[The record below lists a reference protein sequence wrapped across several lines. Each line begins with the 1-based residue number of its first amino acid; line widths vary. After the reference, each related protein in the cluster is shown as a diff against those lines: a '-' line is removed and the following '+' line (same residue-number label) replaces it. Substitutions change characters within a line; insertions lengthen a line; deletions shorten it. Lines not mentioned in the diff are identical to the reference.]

1 MKTSKKVLSTFLAL
15 FMVVTMFSG
24 SAFAADSANQLT
36 GFGSDIASIGIT
48 GADVSSATL
57 TTSASNNGNDNN
69 MTYTYNVVLSA
80 TTSAEAAV
88 TATFAKAA
96 GSGCTISKVPRIS
109 NQPVPTI
116 PVVRNNQSLTF
127 SSTLSSGVGTA
138 TAYVFPALTTDFTRF
153 DTYVFNFTTGA
164 VKNPVTSNGVTL
176 RFGDPAYANTAPEC
190 YMSLEADGAAFNAQY
205 EGPLAGYYPDMLAL
219 YMTYD
224 GAINATASDTDK
236 VCFVTYD
243 ANGEATEVGSITG
256 TGSTFATV
264 KIKAA
269 GSISVNGITVN
280 FSAPASPT
288 TPAGSAPSSVV
299 SYLPIGQYASG
310 QGWGSAAGKFAG
322 KTSLESTGVSLGAL
336 GGYIEFKF
344 DDGITDD
351 PTNPYGVDFVVYGNA
366 FNGNPEAGAVQ
377 VSENGTTWYE
387 LAGSKYY
394 DDNLTA
400 TGAAQSNGKFAAAYT
415 GTSRNADITY
425 TLNSANITAAL
436 TGEHGSI
443 TANPFTNAIAWWP
456 TVGEYADSVIAAA
469 HQDSNVTVSRTANQ
483 LTFGGVTAVQDS
495 NTTAEYA
502 FGYADVTPNGSP
514 ATYGDAVNPYTPYTS
529 GKTGGDGFDLAWAVD
544 ISTGLPVNV
553 TGKVFKYVR
562 VYSAVLD
569 NATFG
574 ETSTEVCG
582 IFTTA
587 NGQKNADGSE
597 VPVGRTDAPT
607 VNYGTSATAMNIPVS
622 TEDNSVADLQ
632 MTAGKYYI
640 NAAGTAENL
649 YVNGA
654 KVTSGEAYEFNVESR
669 KTTYLRIIAQNE
681 MKEPFIKVIAIRGR

>member
-164 VKNPVTSNGVTL
+164 VKNLVTSNGVTL

-190 YMSLEADGAAFNAQY
+190 YMSLEADGAAFNVQY

-243 ANGEATEVGSITG
+243 SNGEATEVGSITG

-269 GSISVNGITVN
+269 GSISVNGVTVN

-377 VSENGTTWYE
+377 VSEDGTTWYE

-394 DDNLTA
+394 DGGFSFDGNKA
-400 TGAAQSNGKFAAAYT
+400 TGGKYSNVYT
-415 GTSRNADITY
+415 GTLRDTTVNYTKGSDIQV
-425 TLNSANITAAL
+425 TLGGNGPKTFTTA
-436 TGEHGSI
+436 T
-443 TANPFTNAIAWWP
+443 AWWP
-456 TVGEYADSVIAAA
+456 TVDEYADSVIAAA
-469 HQDSNVTVSRTANQ
+469 HQDGNVTVSRTANQ

-544 ISTGLPVNV
+544 ISTGLPVSV
-553 TGKVFKYVR
+553 SDKTFHYVR

-587 NGQKNADGSE
+587 NKASAS
-597 VPVGRTDAPT
+597 VGTTAAPT
-607 VNYGTSATAMNIPVS
+607 ITGGTTGSTSAIISTADRGSQIITKGGS
-622 TEDNSVADLQ
+622 SYTL
-632 MTAGKYYI
+632 TATGNGNMFI
-640 NAAGTAENL
+640 NGQRISSGDSISITPSKSGTL
-649 YVNGA
+649 VQ
-654 KVTSGEAYEFNVESR
+654 
-669 KTTYLRIIAQNE
+669 IIAQDGNAA
-681 MKEPFIKVIAIRGR
+681 PYITWLSIKK

>member
-96 GSGCTISKVPRIS
+96 GSGCTISTVPRIS

-269 GSISVNGITVN
+269 GSISVNGVTVN

-377 VSENGTTWYE
+377 VSEDGTTWYE

-394 DDNLTA
+394 DGGFSFDGNKA
-400 TGAAQSNGKFAAAYT
+400 TGGKYSNVYT
-415 GTSRNADITY
+415 GTLRDTTVNYTKGSDIQV
-425 TLNSANITAAL
+425 TLGGNGPKTFTTA
-436 TGEHGSI
+436 T
-443 TANPFTNAIAWWP
+443 AWWP
-456 TVGEYADSVIAAA
+456 TVDEYADSVIAAA
-469 HQDSNVTVSRTANQ
+469 HQDSNVTISRTANQ

-587 NGQKNADGSE
+587 NKASAS
-597 VPVGRTDAPT
+597 VGTTAAPT
-607 VNYGTSATAMNIPVS
+607 ITINDGGDFVGNIAEIGSAEKYGNVDVYDLSEYGFTNLDVTAVLSGANVYVNSSATGNY
-622 TEDNSVADLQ
+622 
-632 MTAGKYYI
+632 TAGVNNNYI
-640 NAAGTAENL
+640 RVVAQSGTNAPYITL
-649 YVNGA
+649 I
-654 KVTSGEAYEFNVESR
+654 K
-669 KTTYLRIIAQNE
+669 LR
-681 MKEPFIKVIAIRGR
+681 

>member
-96 GSGCTISKVPRIS
+96 GSGCTISTVPRIS

-269 GSISVNGITVN
+269 GSISVNGVTVN

-394 DDNLTA
+394 DGGFSFDGNKA
-400 TGAAQSNGKFAAAYT
+400 TGGKYSNVYT
-415 GTSRNADITY
+415 GTLRDTTVNYTKGSDIQV
-425 TLNSANITAAL
+425 TLGGNGPKTFTTA
-436 TGEHGSI
+436 T
-443 TANPFTNAIAWWP
+443 AWWP
-456 TVGEYADSVIAAA
+456 TVDEYADSVIAAA
-469 HQDSNVTVSRTANQ
+469 HQDDNVTVSRTANQ

-587 NGQKNADGSE
+587 NGGTGSGAATSTVRLMNTNEEPVTLNQQAVTSVAAGQYFLNSSAEYTYINGVLSSDAATEYGAEISIAAGQKIQIITQNGSE
-597 VPVGRTDAPT
+597 
-607 VNYGTSATAMNIPVS
+607 S
-622 TEDNSVADLQ
+622 
-632 MTAGKYYI
+632 
-640 NAAGTAENL
+640 
-649 YVNGA
+649 
-654 KVTSGEAYEFNVESR
+654 
-669 KTTYLRIIAQNE
+669 
-681 MKEPFIKVIAIRGR
+681 PFITVLSAF

>member
-15 FMVVTMFSG
+15 FMVLTMFSG

-96 GSGCTISKVPRIS
+96 GSGCTISTVPRIS

-116 PVVRNNQSLTF
+116 PVVQNNQSLTF

-190 YMSLEADGAAFNAQY
+190 YMSLEADGATFNAQY

-219 YMTYD
+219 YMTYN
-224 GAINATASDTDK
+224 GAISATASDTDK

-243 ANGEATEVGSITG
+243 SNGEATEVGSITG

-264 KIKAA
+264 KIKTA

-394 DDNLTA
+394 DGGFSFDGNKA
-400 TGAAQSNGKFAAAYT
+400 TGGKYSNVYT
-415 GTSRNADITY
+415 GTLRDTTVNYTKGSDIQV
-425 TLNSANITAAL
+425 TLGGNGPKTFTTA
-436 TGEHGSI
+436 T
-443 TANPFTNAIAWWP
+443 AWWP
-456 TVGEYADSVIAAA
+456 TVDEYADSVIAAA

-544 ISTGLPVNV
+544 ISTGQPVNV

-587 NGQKNADGSE
+587 NKASAS
-597 VPVGRTDAPT
+597 VGTTAAPT
-607 VNYGTSATAMNIPVS
+607 SITVNNNSITPTSTVGNVVVYDVGGLTESDTISVTTAGTSNT
-622 TEDNSVADLQ
+622 
-632 MTAGKYYI
+632 YI
-640 NAAGTAENL
+640 NSANS
-649 YVNGA
+649 N
-654 KVTSGEAYEFNVESR
+654 SYEVSADDQMV
-669 KTTYLRIIAQNE
+669 RIIVQSGSS
-681 MKEPFIKVIAIRGR
+681 EPYIAIIK

>member
-96 GSGCTISKVPRIS
+96 GSGCTISTVPRIS

-269 GSISVNGITVN
+269 GSISVNGVTVN

-394 DDNLTA
+394 DSGFSFDGNKA
-400 TGAAQSNGKFAAAYT
+400 TGGKYSNVYT
-415 GTSRNADITY
+415 GTLRDTTVNYTKGSDIQV
-425 TLNSANITAAL
+425 TLGGNGPKTFTTA
-436 TGEHGSI
+436 T
-443 TANPFTNAIAWWP
+443 AWWP
-456 TVGEYADSVIAAA
+456 TVDEYADSVIAAA
-469 HQDSNVTVSRTANQ
+469 HQDNNVTVSRTANQ

-587 NGQKNADGSE
+587 NGGTGSGAATTDLVVKKGNKPVATSNMGYQE
-597 VPVGRTDAPT
+597 VDTG
-607 VNYGTSATAMNIPVS
+607 NYKVTSS
-622 TEDNSVADLQ
+622 E
-632 MTAGKYYI
+632 
-640 NAAGTAENL
+640 ENV
-649 YVNGA
+649 YVNGV
-654 KVTSGEAYEFNVESR
+654 KVTADSGYTFTISAGRMY
-669 KTTYLRIIAQNE
+669 RIITQNGTE
-681 MKEPFIKVIAIRGR
+681 SPYVTVLKGK

>member
-243 ANGEATEVGSITG
+243 SNGEATEEGSITG

-269 GSISVNGITVN
+269 GSISVNGVTVN

-322 KTSLESTGVSLGAL
+322 KTSLESTGVSLGVL

-394 DDNLTA
+394 DGGFSFDGNKA
-400 TGAAQSNGKFAAAYT
+400 TGGKYSNVYT
-415 GTSRNADITY
+415 GTLRDTTVNYTKGSDIQV
-425 TLNSANITAAL
+425 TLGGNGPKTFTTA
-436 TGEHGSI
+436 T
-443 TANPFTNAIAWWP
+443 AWWP
-456 TVGEYADSVIAAA
+456 TVDEYADSVIAAA
-469 HQDSNVTVSRTANQ
+469 HQDDNVTVSRTANQ

-587 NGQKNADGSE
+587 NGGTGSGAATSTVRLMNTNE
-597 VPVGRTDAPT
+597 EPVTLNQQAVT
-607 VNYGTSATAMNIPVS
+607 
-622 TEDNSVADLQ
+622 SVA
-632 MTAGKYYI
+632 AGQYFLNSSAEYTYI
-640 NAAGTAENL
+640 NGVLSSDAATEYGAEISIAAGQKIQIITQ
-649 YVNGA
+649 NG
-654 KVTSGEAYEFNVESR
+654 TES
-669 KTTYLRIIAQNE
+669 
-681 MKEPFIKVIAIRGR
+681 PFITVLSAF

>member
-1 MKTSKKVLSTFLAL
+1 
-15 FMVVTMFSG
+15 MFSG
-24 SAFAADSANQLT
+24 SAFAADSANQLA

-243 ANGEATEVGSITG
+243 SNGEATEEGSITG

-269 GSISVNGITVN
+269 GSISVNGVTVN

-394 DDNLTA
+394 DGGFSFDGNKA
-400 TGAAQSNGKFAAAYT
+400 TGGKYSNVYT
-415 GTSRNADITY
+415 GTLRDTTVNYTKGSDIQV
-425 TLNSANITAAL
+425 TLGGNGPKTFTTA
-436 TGEHGSI
+436 T
-443 TANPFTNAIAWWP
+443 AWWP
-456 TVGEYADSVIAAA
+456 TVDEYADSVIAAA
-469 HQDSNVTVSRTANQ
+469 HQDDNVTVSRTANQ

-587 NGQKNADGSE
+587 NGGTGSGAATSTVRLMNTNE
-597 VPVGRTDAPT
+597 EPVTLNQQAVT
-607 VNYGTSATAMNIPVS
+607 
-622 TEDNSVADLQ
+622 SVA
-632 MTAGKYYI
+632 AGQYFLNSSAEYTYI
-640 NAAGTAENL
+640 NGVLSSDAATEYGAEISIAAGQKIQIITQ
-649 YVNGA
+649 NG
-654 KVTSGEAYEFNVESR
+654 TES
-669 KTTYLRIIAQNE
+669 
-681 MKEPFIKVIAIRGR
+681 PFITVLSAF

>member
-1 MKTSKKVLSTFLAL
+1 MVL
-15 FMVVTMFSG
+15 TMFSG

-243 ANGEATEVGSITG
+243 SNGEATEEGSITG

-269 GSISVNGITVN
+269 GSISVNGVTVN

-394 DDNLTA
+394 DGGFSFDGNKA
-400 TGAAQSNGKFAAAYT
+400 TGGKYSNVYT
-415 GTSRNADITY
+415 GTLRDTTVNYTKGSDIQV
-425 TLNSANITAAL
+425 TLGGNGPKTFTTA
-436 TGEHGSI
+436 T
-443 TANPFTNAIAWWP
+443 AWWP
-456 TVGEYADSVIAAA
+456 TVDEYADSVIAAA
-469 HQDSNVTVSRTANQ
+469 HQDDNVTVSRTANQ

-587 NGQKNADGSE
+587 NGGTGSGAATTDLVVKKGNKPVATSNMGYRE
-597 VPVGRTDAPT
+597 VDAGSYK
-607 VNYGTSATAMNIPVS
+607 VTSS
-622 TEDNSVADLQ
+622 E
-632 MTAGKYYI
+632 
-640 NAAGTAENL
+640 ENV
-649 YVNGA
+649 YVNGV
-654 KVTSGEAYEFNVESR
+654 KVTADSGYTFTISAGGMY
-669 KTTYLRIIAQNE
+669 RIITQNGTE
-681 MKEPFIKVIAIRGR
+681 SPYVTVLKGE

>member
-243 ANGEATEVGSITG
+243 SNGEATEVGSITG

-351 PTNPYGVDFVVYGNA
+351 PTNPYGVDFVIYGNA

-394 DDNLTA
+394 DGGFSFDGNKA
-400 TGAAQSNGKFAAAYT
+400 TGGKYSNVYT
-415 GTSRNADITY
+415 GTLRDTTVNYTKGSDIQV
-425 TLNSANITAAL
+425 TLGGNGPKTFTTA
-436 TGEHGSI
+436 T
-443 TANPFTNAIAWWP
+443 AWWP
-456 TVGEYADSVIAAA
+456 TVDEYADSVIAAA

-587 NGQKNADGSE
+587 NKASAS
-597 VPVGRTDAPT
+597 VGTTAAPT
-607 VNYGTSATAMNIPVS
+607 ITVDGDTYILDSTRVQEIDVSEGTVAVTATASGNTLFV
-622 TEDNSVADLQ
+622 NS
-632 MTAGKYYI
+632 
-640 NAAGTAENL
+640 
-649 YVNGA
+649 
-654 KVTSGEAYEFNVESR
+654 TSGTNSSSVNFTMKEGDEQLV
-669 KTTYLRIIAQNE
+669 RIIAQDGTTSN
-681 MKEPFIKVIAIRGR
+681 PYIGVIKLVGVIAE

>member
-96 GSGCTISKVPRIS
+96 GSGCTISTVPRIS

-219 YMTYD
+219 YMTYG
-224 GAINATASDTDK
+224 GAISATASDTDK

-243 ANGEATEVGSITG
+243 SNGEATEVGSITG
-256 TGSTFATV
+256 TGNTFATV

-269 GSISVNGITVN
+269 GSISVNGVTVN

-394 DDNLTA
+394 DGGFSFDGNKA
-400 TGAAQSNGKFAAAYT
+400 TGGKYSNVYT
-415 GTSRNADITY
+415 GTLRDTTVNYTKGSDIQV
-425 TLNSANITAAL
+425 TLGGNGPKTFTTA
-436 TGEHGSI
+436 T
-443 TANPFTNAIAWWP
+443 AWWP

-544 ISTGLPVNV
+544 ISTGQPVNV

-587 NGQKNADGSE
+587 NGGTGSGAATTDLVVKKGNKPVATSNMGYQE
-597 VPVGRTDAPT
+597 VDTG
-607 VNYGTSATAMNIPVS
+607 NYKVTSS
-622 TEDNSVADLQ
+622 E
-632 MTAGKYYI
+632 
-640 NAAGTAENL
+640 ENV
-649 YVNGA
+649 YVNGV
-654 KVTSGEAYEFNVESR
+654 KVTADSGYTFTISAGRMY
-669 KTTYLRIIAQNE
+669 RIITQNGTE
-681 MKEPFIKVIAIRGR
+681 SPYVTVLKGR

>member
-1 MKTSKKVLSTFLAL
+1 
-15 FMVVTMFSG
+15 MVVTMFSG

-48 GADVSSATL
+48 GVDVSSATL

-243 ANGEATEVGSITG
+243 SNGEATEEGSITG

-269 GSISVNGITVN
+269 GSISVNGVTVN

-394 DDNLTA
+394 DGGFSFDGNKA
-400 TGAAQSNGKFAAAYT
+400 TGGKYSNVYT
-415 GTSRNADITY
+415 GTLRDTTVNYTKGSDIQV
-425 TLNSANITAAL
+425 TLGGNGPKTFTTA
-436 TGEHGSI
+436 T
-443 TANPFTNAIAWWP
+443 AWWP
-456 TVGEYADSVIAAA
+456 TVDEYADSVIAAA

-544 ISTGLPVNV
+544 ISTGQPVNV

-587 NGQKNADGSE
+587 NKASAS
-597 VPVGRTDAPT
+597 VGTTAAPT
-607 VNYGTSATAMNIPVS
+607 SITVNNNSITPTSTVGNVVVYDVGGLTESDAISVTTAGTSNT
-622 TEDNSVADLQ
+622 
-632 MTAGKYYI
+632 YI
-640 NAAGTAENL
+640 NSANS
-649 YVNGA
+649 N
-654 KVTSGEAYEFNVESR
+654 SYEVSADDQMV
-669 KTTYLRIIAQNE
+669 RIIVQSGSS
-681 MKEPFIKVIAIRGR
+681 EPYIAIIK

>member
-15 FMVVTMFSG
+15 FMVLTMFSG

-96 GSGCTISKVPRIS
+96 GSGCTISTVPRIS

-269 GSISVNGITVN
+269 GSISVNGVTVN

-377 VSENGTTWYE
+377 VSEDGTTWYE

-394 DDNLTA
+394 DGGFSFDGNKA
-400 TGAAQSNGKFAAAYT
+400 TGGKYSNVYT
-415 GTSRNADITY
+415 GTLRDTTVNYTKGSDIQV
-425 TLNSANITAAL
+425 TLGGNGPKTFTTA
-436 TGEHGSI
+436 T
-443 TANPFTNAIAWWP
+443 AWWP
-456 TVGEYADSVIAAA
+456 TVDEYADSVIAAA
-469 HQDSNVTVSRTANQ
+469 HQDSNVTISRTANQ

-587 NGQKNADGSE
+587 NKASAS
-597 VPVGRTDAPT
+597 VGTTAAPT
-607 VNYGTSATAMNIPVS
+607 ITINDGGDFVGNIAEIGSAEKYGNVDVYDLSEYGFTNLDVTAVLSGANVYVNSSATGNY
-622 TEDNSVADLQ
+622 
-632 MTAGKYYI
+632 TAGVNNNYI
-640 NAAGTAENL
+640 RVVAQSGTNAPYITL
-649 YVNGA
+649 I
-654 KVTSGEAYEFNVESR
+654 K
-669 KTTYLRIIAQNE
+669 LR
-681 MKEPFIKVIAIRGR
+681 

>member
-15 FMVVTMFSG
+15 FMVLTMFSG

-96 GSGCTISKVPRIS
+96 GSGCTISTVPRIS

-116 PVVRNNQSLTF
+116 PVVQNNQSLTF

-190 YMSLEADGAAFNAQY
+190 YMSLEADGTAFNAQY

-219 YMTYD
+219 YMTYA
-224 GAINATASDTDK
+224 GAISATASDTDK

-243 ANGEATEVGSITG
+243 SNGEATEEGSITG
-256 TGSTFATV
+256 TGNTFATV

-269 GSISVNGITVN
+269 GSISVNGVTVN

-351 PTNPYGVDFVVYGNA
+351 PTNPYGVDFVIYGNA

-394 DDNLTA
+394 DGGFSFDGNKA
-400 TGAAQSNGKFAAAYT
+400 TGGKYSNVYT
-415 GTSRNADITY
+415 GTLRDTTVNYTKGSDIQV
-425 TLNSANITAAL
+425 TLGGNGPKTFTTA
-436 TGEHGSI
+436 T
-443 TANPFTNAIAWWP
+443 AWWP
-456 TVGEYADSVIAAA
+456 TVDEYADSVIAAA

-495 NTTAEYA
+495 NATAEYA

-544 ISTGLPVNV
+544 ISNGLPVNV

-587 NGQKNADGSE
+587 NKASAS
-597 VPVGRTDAPT
+597 VGTTAAPT
-607 VNYGTSATAMNIPVS
+607 ITINDGGDFVGNIAEFGSAVKYGKVDVYDLRGYGFTNLDVTAVLSGANVYVNS
-622 TEDNSVADLQ
+622 
-632 MTAGKYYI
+632 
-640 NAAGTAENL
+640 NAAGNYTAG
-649 YVNGA
+649 VNNNYIRVVA
-654 KVTSGEAYEFNVESR
+654 QSGTNAPYITLI
-669 KTTYLRIIAQNE
+669 KLR
-681 MKEPFIKVIAIRGR
+681 

>member
-96 GSGCTISKVPRIS
+96 GSGCTISTVPRIS

-224 GAINATASDTDK
+224 GAISATASDTDK

-243 ANGEATEVGSITG
+243 SNGEATEVGSITG

-269 GSISVNGITVN
+269 GSISVNGVTVN

-351 PTNPYGVDFVVYGNA
+351 PTNPYGVDFVIYGNA

-394 DDNLTA
+394 DGGFSFDGNKA
-400 TGAAQSNGKFAAAYT
+400 TGGKYSNVYT
-415 GTSRNADITY
+415 GTLRDTTVNYTKGSDIQV
-425 TLNSANITAAL
+425 TLGGNGPKTFTTA
-436 TGEHGSI
+436 T
-443 TANPFTNAIAWWP
+443 AWWP
-456 TVGEYADSVIAAA
+456 TVDEYADSVIAAA

-495 NTTAEYA
+495 NATAEYA

-544 ISTGLPVNV
+544 ISTGRPVNV

-587 NGQKNADGSE
+587 NKASAS
-597 VPVGRTDAPT
+597 VGTTAAPT
-607 VNYGTSATAMNIPVS
+607 ITVDGNTYILDSTRVQEIDVSEGTVAVTATASGNTLFV
-622 TEDNSVADLQ
+622 NS
-632 MTAGKYYI
+632 
-640 NAAGTAENL
+640 
-649 YVNGA
+649 
-654 KVTSGEAYEFNVESR
+654 TSGTNSSSVNFTMEEGDEQLV
-669 KTTYLRIIAQNE
+669 RIIAQDGTTSN
-681 MKEPFIKVIAIRGR
+681 PYIGVIKLVGAKAE

>member
-1 MKTSKKVLSTFLAL
+1 MVL
-15 FMVVTMFSG
+15 TMFSG
-24 SAFAADSANQLT
+24 SAFAADSANQLA

-96 GSGCTISKVPRIS
+96 GSGCTISTVPRIS

-190 YMSLEADGAAFNAQY
+190 YMSLEADGATFNAQY

-219 YMTYD
+219 YMTYN
-224 GAINATASDTDK
+224 GAISATASDTDK

-243 ANGEATEVGSITG
+243 SNGEATEVGSITG
-256 TGSTFATV
+256 TGNTFATV

-269 GSISVNGITVN
+269 GSISVNGVTVN

-351 PTNPYGVDFVVYGNA
+351 PTNPYGVDFVIYGNA

-394 DDNLTA
+394 DGGFSFDGNKA
-400 TGAAQSNGKFAAAYT
+400 TSGKYSNVYT
-415 GTSRNADITY
+415 GTLRDTTVNYTKGSDIQV
-425 TLNSANITAAL
+425 TLGGNGPKTFTTA
-436 TGEHGSI
+436 T
-443 TANPFTNAIAWWP
+443 AWWP
-456 TVGEYADSVIAAA
+456 TVDEYADSVIAAA

-495 NTTAEYA
+495 NATAEYA

-544 ISTGLPVNV
+544 ISNGQPVNV

-587 NGQKNADGSE
+587 NKASAS
-597 VPVGRTDAPT
+597 VGTTAAPT
-607 VNYGTSATAMNIPVS
+607 SITVNNNSITPTSTEGNVVVYDVGGLTESDTISVTTAGTSNT
-622 TEDNSVADLQ
+622 
-632 MTAGKYYI
+632 YI
-640 NAAGTAENL
+640 NSANS
-649 YVNGA
+649 N
-654 KVTSGEAYEFNVESR
+654 SYEVSADDQMV
-669 KTTYLRIIAQNE
+669 RIIVQSGSS
-681 MKEPFIKVIAIRGR
+681 EPYIAIIK

>member
-96 GSGCTISKVPRIS
+96 GSGCTISTVPRIS

-243 ANGEATEVGSITG
+243 SNGEATEVGSITG
-256 TGSTFATV
+256 TGNTFATV

-269 GSISVNGITVN
+269 GSISVNGVTVN

-377 VSENGTTWYE
+377 VSEDGTTWYE

-394 DDNLTA
+394 DGGFSFDGNKA
-400 TGAAQSNGKFAAAYT
+400 TGGKYSNVYT
-415 GTSRNADITY
+415 GTLRDTTVNYTKGSDIQV
-425 TLNSANITAAL
+425 TLGGNGPKTFTTA
-436 TGEHGSI
+436 T
-443 TANPFTNAIAWWP
+443 AWWP
-456 TVGEYADSVIAAA
+456 TVDEYADSVIAAA

-544 ISTGLPVNV
+544 ISTGQPVNV

-587 NGQKNADGSE
+587 NKASAS
-597 VPVGRTDAPT
+597 VGTTAAPT
-607 VNYGTSATAMNIPVS
+607 SITVNNNSITPTSTVGNVVVYDVGGLTESDTISVTTAGTSNT
-622 TEDNSVADLQ
+622 
-632 MTAGKYYI
+632 YI
-640 NAAGTAENL
+640 NSANS
-649 YVNGA
+649 N
-654 KVTSGEAYEFNVESR
+654 SYEVSADDQMV
-669 KTTYLRIIAQNE
+669 RIIVQSGSS
-681 MKEPFIKVIAIRGR
+681 EPYIAIIK

>member
-96 GSGCTISKVPRIS
+96 GSGCTISTVPRIS

-224 GAINATASDTDK
+224 GAISATASDTDK

-243 ANGEATEVGSITG
+243 SNGEATEEGSITG

-269 GSISVNGITVN
+269 GSISVNGVTVN

-351 PTNPYGVDFVVYGNA
+351 PTNPYGVDFVIYGNA

-394 DDNLTA
+394 DGGFSFDGNKA
-400 TGAAQSNGKFAAAYT
+400 TGGKYSNVYT
-415 GTSRNADITY
+415 GTLRDTTVNYTKGSDIQV
-425 TLNSANITAAL
+425 TLGGNGPKTFTTA
-436 TGEHGSI
+436 T
-443 TANPFTNAIAWWP
+443 AWWP
-456 TVGEYADSVIAAA
+456 TVDEYADSVIAAA

-495 NTTAEYA
+495 NATAEYA

-544 ISTGLPVNV
+544 ISTGRPVNV

-587 NGQKNADGSE
+587 NGGTGSGAATTDLVVKKGNKPVATSNMGYRE
-597 VPVGRTDAPT
+597 VDTG
-607 VNYGTSATAMNIPVS
+607 NYKVTSS
-622 TEDNSVADLQ
+622 E
-632 MTAGKYYI
+632 
-640 NAAGTAENL
+640 ENV
-649 YVNGA
+649 YVNGV
-654 KVTSGEAYEFNVESR
+654 KVTADSGYTFTISAGRMY
-669 KTTYLRIIAQNE
+669 RIITQNGTE
-681 MKEPFIKVIAIRGR
+681 SPYVTVLKGK

>member
-96 GSGCTISKVPRIS
+96 GSGCTISTVPRIS

-243 ANGEATEVGSITG
+243 SNGEATEVGSITG

-322 KTSLESTGVSLGAL
+322 KNSLESTGVSLGAL

-394 DDNLTA
+394 DGGFSFDGNKA
-400 TGAAQSNGKFAAAYT
+400 TGGKYSNVYT
-415 GTSRNADITY
+415 GTLRDTTVNYTKGSDIQV
-425 TLNSANITAAL
+425 TLGGNGPKTFTTA
-436 TGEHGSI
+436 T
-443 TANPFTNAIAWWP
+443 AWWP
-456 TVGEYADSVIAAA
+456 TVDEYADSVIAAA

-544 ISTGLPVNV
+544 ISTGQPVNV

-587 NGQKNADGSE
+587 NKASAS
-597 VPVGRTDAPT
+597 VGTTAAPT
-607 VNYGTSATAMNIPVS
+607 SITVNNNSITPTSTVGNVVVYDVGGLTESDTISVTTAGTSNT
-622 TEDNSVADLQ
+622 
-632 MTAGKYYI
+632 YI
-640 NAAGTAENL
+640 NSANS
-649 YVNGA
+649 N
-654 KVTSGEAYEFNVESR
+654 SYEVSADDQMV
-669 KTTYLRIIAQNE
+669 RIIVQSGSS
-681 MKEPFIKVIAIRGR
+681 EPYIAIIK

>member
-96 GSGCTISKVPRIS
+96 GSGCTISTVPRIS

-322 KTSLESTGVSLGAL
+322 KNSLESTGVSLGAL

-400 TGAAQSNGKFAAAYT
+400 TGASQSNGKFAAAYT

-425 TLNSANITAAL
+425 TLNSADITAAL

-456 TVGEYADSVIAAA
+456 TVDEYADSVIAAA

-569 NATFG
+569 NAFFG

-587 NGQKNADGSE
+587 NKASAS
-597 VPVGRTDAPT
+597 VGTTAAPT
-607 VNYGTSATAMNIPVS
+607 ITGGKTGSTSAIISTADRGSQIITKGGS
-622 TEDNSVADLQ
+622 SYTL
-632 MTAGKYYI
+632 TATGNGNMFI
-640 NAAGTAENL
+640 NGQRISSGDSISITPSKSGTL
-649 YVNGA
+649 VQ
-654 KVTSGEAYEFNVESR
+654 
-669 KTTYLRIIAQNE
+669 IIAQDGNAA
-681 MKEPFIKVIAIRGR
+681 PYITWLTIKK

>member
-1 MKTSKKVLSTFLAL
+1 
-15 FMVVTMFSG
+15 MVVTMFSG

-96 GSGCTISKVPRIS
+96 GSGCTISTVPRIS

-243 ANGEATEVGSITG
+243 ANGEATEVGCITG

-269 GSISVNGITVN
+269 GSISVNGVTVN

-394 DDNLTA
+394 DGGFSFDGNKA
-400 TGAAQSNGKFAAAYT
+400 TGGKYSNVYT
-415 GTSRNADITY
+415 GTLRDTTVNYTKGSDIQV
-425 TLNSANITAAL
+425 TLGGNGPKTFTTA
-436 TGEHGSI
+436 T
-443 TANPFTNAIAWWP
+443 AWWP
-456 TVGEYADSVIAAA
+456 TVDEYADSVIAAA
-469 HQDSNVTVSRTANQ
+469 HQDNNVTVSRTANQ

-587 NGQKNADGSE
+587 NGGTGSGAATTDLVVKKGNKPVATSNMGYRE
-597 VPVGRTDAPT
+597 VDAGSYK
-607 VNYGTSATAMNIPVS
+607 VTSS
-622 TEDNSVADLQ
+622 E
-632 MTAGKYYI
+632 
-640 NAAGTAENL
+640 ENV
-649 YVNGA
+649 YVNGV
-654 KVTSGEAYEFNVESR
+654 KVTADSGYTFTISAGGMY
-669 KTTYLRIIAQNE
+669 RIITQNGTE
-681 MKEPFIKVIAIRGR
+681 SPYVTLLKGE

>member
-1 MKTSKKVLSTFLAL
+1 
-15 FMVVTMFSG
+15 MVVTMFSG

-243 ANGEATEVGSITG
+243 SNGEATEEGSITG

-269 GSISVNGITVN
+269 GSISVNGVTVN

-322 KTSLESTGVSLGAL
+322 KTSLESTGVSLGVL

-394 DDNLTA
+394 DGGFSFDGNKA
-400 TGAAQSNGKFAAAYT
+400 TGGKYSNVYT
-415 GTSRNADITY
+415 GTLRDTTVNYTKGSDIQV
-425 TLNSANITAAL
+425 TLGGNGPKTFTTA
-436 TGEHGSI
+436 T
-443 TANPFTNAIAWWP
+443 AWWP
-456 TVGEYADSVIAAA
+456 TVDEYADSVIAAA
-469 HQDSNVTVSRTANQ
+469 HQDDNVTVSRTANQ

-587 NGQKNADGSE
+587 NGGTGSGAATSTVRLMNTNE
-597 VPVGRTDAPT
+597 EPVTLNQQAVT
-607 VNYGTSATAMNIPVS
+607 
-622 TEDNSVADLQ
+622 SVA
-632 MTAGKYYI
+632 AGQYFLNSSAEYTYI
-640 NAAGTAENL
+640 NGVLSSDAATEYGAEISIAAGQKIQIITQ
-649 YVNGA
+649 NG
-654 KVTSGEAYEFNVESR
+654 TES
-669 KTTYLRIIAQNE
+669 
-681 MKEPFIKVIAIRGR
+681 PFITVLSAF

>member
-96 GSGCTISKVPRIS
+96 GSGCTISTVPRIS

-243 ANGEATEVGSITG
+243 SNGEATEEGSITG

-269 GSISVNGITVN
+269 GSISVNGVTVN

-394 DDNLTA
+394 DGGFSFDGNKA
-400 TGAAQSNGKFAAAYT
+400 TGGKYSNVYT
-415 GTSRNADITY
+415 GTLRDTTVNYTKGSDIQV
-425 TLNSANITAAL
+425 TLGGNGPKTFTTA
-436 TGEHGSI
+436 T
-443 TANPFTNAIAWWP
+443 AWWP
-456 TVGEYADSVIAAA
+456 TVDEYADSVIAAA
-469 HQDSNVTVSRTANQ
+469 HQDNNVTVSRTANQ

-587 NGQKNADGSE
+587 NGGTGS
-597 VPVGRTDAPT
+597 GAA
-607 VNYGTSATAMNIPVS
+607 TSAVSLMTADEKPV
-622 TEDNSVADLQ
+622 TLNQQDVTSVA
-632 MTAGKYYI
+632 AGQYFLNSSAEYTYI
-640 NAAGTAENL
+640 NGVLSSDAATEYGAEISIAAGQKIQIITQ
-649 YVNGA
+649 NG
-654 KVTSGEAYEFNVESR
+654 TES
-669 KTTYLRIIAQNE
+669 
-681 MKEPFIKVIAIRGR
+681 PFITVLSAF

>member
-1 MKTSKKVLSTFLAL
+1 MQTSKKVLSTFLAL
-15 FMVVTMFSG
+15 FMVLTMFSG

-96 GSGCTISKVPRIS
+96 GSGCTISTVPRIS

-190 YMSLEADGAAFNAQY
+190 YMSLEADGATFNAQY

-219 YMTYD
+219 YMTYN
-224 GAINATASDTDK
+224 GAISATASDTDK

-243 ANGEATEVGSITG
+243 SNGEATEEGSITG
-256 TGSTFATV
+256 TGNTFATV

-269 GSISVNGITVN
+269 GSISVNGVTVN

-394 DDNLTA
+394 DGGFSFDGNKA
-400 TGAAQSNGKFAAAYT
+400 TGGKYSNVYT
-415 GTSRNADITY
+415 GTLRDTTVNYTKGSDIQV
-425 TLNSANITAAL
+425 TLGGNGPKTFTTA
-436 TGEHGSI
+436 T
-443 TANPFTNAIAWWP
+443 AWWP
-456 TVGEYADSVIAAA
+456 TVDEYADSVIAAA

-587 NGQKNADGSE
+587 NGGTGSGAATSTVRLMNANE
-597 VPVGRTDAPT
+597 EPVTLNQQDVT
-607 VNYGTSATAMNIPVS
+607 
-622 TEDNSVADLQ
+622 SVA
-632 MTAGKYYI
+632 AGQYFLNSSAEYTYI
-640 NAAGTAENL
+640 NGVLSSDAATEYGAEISIAAGQKIQIITQ
-649 YVNGA
+649 NG
-654 KVTSGEAYEFNVESR
+654 TES
-669 KTTYLRIIAQNE
+669 
-681 MKEPFIKVIAIRGR
+681 PFITVLSAF

>member
-96 GSGCTISKVPRIS
+96 GSGCTISTVPRIS

-127 SSTLSSGVGTA
+127 SRTLSSGVGTA

-243 ANGEATEVGSITG
+243 SNGEATEEGSITG

-269 GSISVNGITVN
+269 GSISVNGVTVN

-322 KTSLESTGVSLGAL
+322 KNSLESTGVSLGAL

-394 DDNLTA
+394 DGGFSFDGNKA
-400 TGAAQSNGKFAAAYT
+400 TGGKYSNVYT
-415 GTSRNADITY
+415 GTLRDTTVNYTKGSDIQV
-425 TLNSANITAAL
+425 TLGGNGPKTFTTA
-436 TGEHGSI
+436 T
-443 TANPFTNAIAWWP
+443 AWWP
-456 TVGEYADSVIAAA
+456 TVDEYADSVIAAA

-587 NGQKNADGSE
+587 NGGTGSGAATSTVRLMNTNE
-597 VPVGRTDAPT
+597 EPVTLNQQAVT
-607 VNYGTSATAMNIPVS
+607 
-622 TEDNSVADLQ
+622 SVA
-632 MTAGKYYI
+632 AGQYFLNSSAEYTYI
-640 NAAGTAENL
+640 NGVLSSDAATEYGAEISIAAGQKIQIITQ
-649 YVNGA
+649 NG
-654 KVTSGEAYEFNVESR
+654 TES
-669 KTTYLRIIAQNE
+669 
-681 MKEPFIKVIAIRGR
+681 PFITVLSAF

>member
-1 MKTSKKVLSTFLAL
+1 
-15 FMVVTMFSG
+15 MVVTMFSG

-243 ANGEATEVGSITG
+243 SNGEATEEGSITG

-269 GSISVNGITVN
+269 GSISVNGVTVN

-394 DDNLTA
+394 DGGFSFDGNKA
-400 TGAAQSNGKFAAAYT
+400 TGGKYSNVYT
-415 GTSRNADITY
+415 GTLRDTTVNYTKGSDIQV
-425 TLNSANITAAL
+425 TLGGNGPKTFTTA
-436 TGEHGSI
+436 T
-443 TANPFTNAIAWWP
+443 AWWP
-456 TVGEYADSVIAAA
+456 TVDEYADSVIAAA

-544 ISTGLPVNV
+544 ISTGQPVNV

-587 NGQKNADGSE
+587 NKASAS
-597 VPVGRTDAPT
+597 VGTTAAPT
-607 VNYGTSATAMNIPVS
+607 ITVDGDTYTLDSTRVQEIDVSEGTVAVTATASGNTLFV
-622 TEDNSVADLQ
+622 NS
-632 MTAGKYYI
+632 
-640 NAAGTAENL
+640 
-649 YVNGA
+649 
-654 KVTSGEAYEFNVESR
+654 TSGTNSSSVNFTMEEGDEQLV
-669 KTTYLRIIAQNE
+669 RIIAQDGTTSN
-681 MKEPFIKVIAIRGR
+681 PYIGVIKLVGVRAE

>member
-96 GSGCTISKVPRIS
+96 GSGCTISTVPRIS

-269 GSISVNGITVN
+269 GSISVNGVTVN

-394 DDNLTA
+394 DGGFSFDGNKA
-400 TGAAQSNGKFAAAYT
+400 TGGKYSNVYT
-415 GTSRNADITY
+415 GTLRDTTVNYTKGSDIQV
-425 TLNSANITAAL
+425 TLGGNGPKTFTTA
-436 TGEHGSI
+436 T
-443 TANPFTNAIAWWP
+443 AWWP
-456 TVGEYADSVIAAA
+456 TVDEYADSVIAAA
-469 HQDSNVTVSRTANQ
+469 HQDNNVTVSRTANQ

-587 NGQKNADGSE
+587 NGGTGSGAATTDLVVKKGNKPVATSNMGYRE
-597 VPVGRTDAPT
+597 VDAGSYK
-607 VNYGTSATAMNIPVS
+607 VTSS
-622 TEDNSVADLQ
+622 E
-632 MTAGKYYI
+632 
-640 NAAGTAENL
+640 ENV
-649 YVNGA
+649 YVNGV
-654 KVTSGEAYEFNVESR
+654 KVTADSGYTFTISAGGMY
-669 KTTYLRIIAQNE
+669 RIITQNGTE
-681 MKEPFIKVIAIRGR
+681 SPYVTLLKGK

>member
-1 MKTSKKVLSTFLAL
+1 
-15 FMVVTMFSG
+15 MVVTMFSG

-96 GSGCTISKVPRIS
+96 GSGCTISTVPRIS

-219 YMTYD
+219 YMTYG
-224 GAINATASDTDK
+224 GAISATASDTDK

-243 ANGEATEVGSITG
+243 SNGEATEVGSITG
-256 TGSTFATV
+256 TGNTFATV

-269 GSISVNGITVN
+269 GSISVNGVTVN

-394 DDNLTA
+394 DGGFSFDGNKA
-400 TGAAQSNGKFAAAYT
+400 TGGKYSNVYT
-415 GTSRNADITY
+415 GTLRDTTVNYTKGSDIQV
-425 TLNSANITAAL
+425 TLGGNGPKTFTTA
-436 TGEHGSI
+436 T
-443 TANPFTNAIAWWP
+443 AWWP

-544 ISTGLPVNV
+544 ISTGQPVNV

-587 NGQKNADGSE
+587 NGGTGSGAATTDLVVKKGNKPVATSNMGYQE
-597 VPVGRTDAPT
+597 VDTG
-607 VNYGTSATAMNIPVS
+607 NYKVTSS
-622 TEDNSVADLQ
+622 E
-632 MTAGKYYI
+632 
-640 NAAGTAENL
+640 ENV
-649 YVNGA
+649 YVNGV
-654 KVTSGEAYEFNVESR
+654 KVTADSGYTFTISAGRMY
-669 KTTYLRIIAQNE
+669 RIITQNGTE
-681 MKEPFIKVIAIRGR
+681 SPYVTVLKGR

>member
-24 SAFAADSANQLT
+24 SAFAADSANQLA

-57 TTSASNNGNDNN
+57 TTSASDNGNDNN

-96 GSGCTISKVPRIS
+96 GSGCTISTVPRIS

-116 PVVRNNQSLTF
+116 PVVQNNQSLTF

-243 ANGEATEVGSITG
+243 SNGEATEEGSITG

-269 GSISVNGITVN
+269 GSISVNGVTVN

-394 DDNLTA
+394 DGGFSFDGNKA
-400 TGAAQSNGKFAAAYT
+400 TGGKYSNVYT
-415 GTSRNADITY
+415 GTLRDTTVNYTKGSDIQV
-425 TLNSANITAAL
+425 TLGGNGPKTFTTA
-436 TGEHGSI
+436 T
-443 TANPFTNAIAWWP
+443 AWWP
-456 TVGEYADSVIAAA
+456 TVDEYADSVIAAA

-544 ISTGLPVNV
+544 ISTGQPVNV

-587 NGQKNADGSE
+587 NKASAS
-597 VPVGRTDAPT
+597 VGTTAAPT
-607 VNYGTSATAMNIPVS
+607 SITVNNNSITPTSTVGNVVVYDVGGLTESDTISVTTAGTSNT
-622 TEDNSVADLQ
+622 
-632 MTAGKYYI
+632 YI
-640 NAAGTAENL
+640 NSANS
-649 YVNGA
+649 N
-654 KVTSGEAYEFNVESR
+654 SYEVSADDQMV
-669 KTTYLRIIAQNE
+669 RIIVQSGSS
-681 MKEPFIKVIAIRGR
+681 EPYIAIIK

>member
-1 MKTSKKVLSTFLAL
+1 
-15 FMVVTMFSG
+15 MVVTMFSG
-24 SAFAADSANQLT
+24 SAFAADSASQLT

-96 GSGCTISKVPRIS
+96 GSGCTISTVPRIS

-269 GSISVNGITVN
+269 GSISVNGVTVN

-394 DDNLTA
+394 DGGFSFDGNKA
-400 TGAAQSNGKFAAAYT
+400 TGGKYSNVYT
-415 GTSRNADITY
+415 GTLRDTTVNYTKGSDIQV
-425 TLNSANITAAL
+425 TLGGNGPKTFTTA
-436 TGEHGSI
+436 T
-443 TANPFTNAIAWWP
+443 AWWP
-456 TVGEYADSVIAAA
+456 TVDEYADSVIAAA
-469 HQDSNVTVSRTANQ
+469 HQDNNVTVSRTANQ

-587 NGQKNADGSE
+587 NGGTGSGAATTDLVVKKGNKPVATSNMGYRE
-597 VPVGRTDAPT
+597 VDAGSYK
-607 VNYGTSATAMNIPVS
+607 VTSS
-622 TEDNSVADLQ
+622 E
-632 MTAGKYYI
+632 
-640 NAAGTAENL
+640 ENV
-649 YVNGA
+649 YVNGV
-654 KVTSGEAYEFNVESR
+654 KVTADSGYTFTISAGGMY
-669 KTTYLRIIAQNE
+669 RIITQNGTE
-681 MKEPFIKVIAIRGR
+681 SPYVTLIKEK

>member
-1 MKTSKKVLSTFLAL
+1 MVL
-15 FMVVTMFSG
+15 TMFSG

-96 GSGCTISKVPRIS
+96 GSGCTISTVPRIS

-190 YMSLEADGAAFNAQY
+190 YMSLEADGATFNAQY

-219 YMTYD
+219 YMTYN
-224 GAINATASDTDK
+224 GAISATASDTDK

-243 ANGEATEVGSITG
+243 ANGEATEEGSITG
-256 TGSTFATV
+256 TGNTFATV

-269 GSISVNGITVN
+269 GSISVNGVTVN

-351 PTNPYGVDFVVYGNA
+351 PTNPYGVDFVIYGNA

-394 DDNLTA
+394 DGGFSFDGNKA
-400 TGAAQSNGKFAAAYT
+400 TGGKYSNVYT
-415 GTSRNADITY
+415 GTLRDTTVNYTKGSDIQV
-425 TLNSANITAAL
+425 TLGGNGPKTFTTA
-436 TGEHGSI
+436 T
-443 TANPFTNAIAWWP
+443 AWWP
-456 TVGEYADSVIAAA
+456 TVDEYADSVIAAA

-495 NTTAEYA
+495 NATAEYA

-544 ISTGLPVNV
+544 ISTGRPVNV

-587 NGQKNADGSE
+587 NGGTGS
-597 VPVGRTDAPT
+597 GAA
-607 VNYGTSATAMNIPVS
+607 TSAVSLMTENEEPV
-622 TEDNSVADLQ
+622 TLNQQDVTSVA
-632 MTAGKYYI
+632 AGQYFLKSSAEYTYI
-640 NAAGTAENL
+640 NGVLSSDAATEYGAEISIAAGQKIQIITQ
-649 YVNGA
+649 NG
-654 KVTSGEAYEFNVESR
+654 TES
-669 KTTYLRIIAQNE
+669 
-681 MKEPFIKVIAIRGR
+681 PFITVLSAF

>member
-15 FMVVTMFSG
+15 FMVLTMFSG

-96 GSGCTISKVPRIS
+96 GSGCTISTVPRIS

-224 GAINATASDTDK
+224 GAISATASDTDK

-243 ANGEATEVGSITG
+243 SNGEATEEGSITG

-269 GSISVNGITVN
+269 GSISVNGVTVN

-351 PTNPYGVDFVVYGNA
+351 PTNPYGVDFVIYGNA

-377 VSENGTTWYE
+377 VSENGTSWYE

-394 DDNLTA
+394 DGGFSFDGNKA
-400 TGAAQSNGKFAAAYT
+400 TGGKYSNVYT
-415 GTSRNADITY
+415 GTLRDTTVNYTKGSDIQV
-425 TLNSANITAAL
+425 TLGGNGPKTFTTA
-436 TGEHGSI
+436 T
-443 TANPFTNAIAWWP
+443 AWWP
-456 TVGEYADSVIAAA
+456 TVDEYADSVIAAA

-495 NTTAEYA
+495 NATAEYA

-544 ISTGLPVNV
+544 ISTGRPVNV

-587 NGQKNADGSE
+587 NKASAS
-597 VPVGRTDAPT
+597 VGTTAAPT
-607 VNYGTSATAMNIPVS
+607 ITVDGNTYILDSTRVQEIDVSEGTVAVTATASGNTLFV
-622 TEDNSVADLQ
+622 NS
-632 MTAGKYYI
+632 
-640 NAAGTAENL
+640 
-649 YVNGA
+649 
-654 KVTSGEAYEFNVESR
+654 TSGTNSSSVNFTMEEGDEQLV
-669 KTTYLRIIAQNE
+669 RIIAQDGTTSN
-681 MKEPFIKVIAIRGR
+681 PYIGVIKLVGAKAE

>member
-1 MKTSKKVLSTFLAL
+1 
-15 FMVVTMFSG
+15 MVVTMFSG

-96 GSGCTISKVPRIS
+96 GSGCTISTVPRIS

-269 GSISVNGITVN
+269 GSISVNGVTVN

-394 DDNLTA
+394 DGGFSFDGNKA
-400 TGAAQSNGKFAAAYT
+400 TGGKYSNVYT
-415 GTSRNADITY
+415 GTLRDTTVNYTKGSDIQV
-425 TLNSANITAAL
+425 TLGGNGPKTFTTA
-436 TGEHGSI
+436 T
-443 TANPFTNAIAWWP
+443 AWWP
-456 TVGEYADSVIAAA
+456 TVDEYADSVIAAA
-469 HQDSNVTVSRTANQ
+469 HQDNNVTVSRTANQ

-587 NGQKNADGSE
+587 NGGTGSGAATTDLVVKKGNKPVATSNMGYRE
-597 VPVGRTDAPT
+597 VDAGSYK
-607 VNYGTSATAMNIPVS
+607 VTSS
-622 TEDNSVADLQ
+622 E
-632 MTAGKYYI
+632 
-640 NAAGTAENL
+640 ENV
-649 YVNGA
+649 YVNGV
-654 KVTSGEAYEFNVESR
+654 KVTADSGYTFTISAGRMY
-669 KTTYLRIIAQNE
+669 RIITQNGTE
-681 MKEPFIKVIAIRGR
+681 SPYVTVLKGK

>member
-15 FMVVTMFSG
+15 FMVLTMFSG

-243 ANGEATEVGSITG
+243 SNGEATEEGSITG

-269 GSISVNGITVN
+269 GSISVNGVTVN

-394 DDNLTA
+394 DGGFSFDGNKA
-400 TGAAQSNGKFAAAYT
+400 TGGKYSNVYT
-415 GTSRNADITY
+415 GTLRDTTVNYTKGSDIQV
-425 TLNSANITAAL
+425 TLGGNGPKTFTTA
-436 TGEHGSI
+436 T
-443 TANPFTNAIAWWP
+443 AWWP
-456 TVGEYADSVIAAA
+456 TVDEYADSVIAAA
-469 HQDSNVTVSRTANQ
+469 HQDDNVTVSRTANQ

-587 NGQKNADGSE
+587 NGGTGSGAATTDLVVKKGNKPVATSNMGYRE
-597 VPVGRTDAPT
+597 VDAGSYK
-607 VNYGTSATAMNIPVS
+607 VTSS
-622 TEDNSVADLQ
+622 E
-632 MTAGKYYI
+632 
-640 NAAGTAENL
+640 ENV
-649 YVNGA
+649 YVNGV
-654 KVTSGEAYEFNVESR
+654 KVTADSGYTFTISAGGMY
-669 KTTYLRIIAQNE
+669 RIITQNGTE
-681 MKEPFIKVIAIRGR
+681 SPYVTLLKGK

>member
-1 MKTSKKVLSTFLAL
+1 MVL
-15 FMVVTMFSG
+15 TMFSG

-96 GSGCTISKVPRIS
+96 GSGCTISTVPRIS

-190 YMSLEADGAAFNAQY
+190 YMSLEADGATFNAQY

-219 YMTYD
+219 YMTYN
-224 GAINATASDTDK
+224 GAISATASDTDK

-243 ANGEATEVGSITG
+243 SNGEATEEGSITG
-256 TGSTFATV
+256 TGNTFATV

-269 GSISVNGITVN
+269 GSISVNGVTVN

-351 PTNPYGVDFVVYGNA
+351 PTNPYGVDFVIYGNA

-394 DDNLTA
+394 DGGFSFDGNKA
-400 TGAAQSNGKFAAAYT
+400 TGGKYSNVYT
-415 GTSRNADITY
+415 GTLRDTTVNYTKGSDIQV
-425 TLNSANITAAL
+425 TLGGNGPKTFTTA
-436 TGEHGSI
+436 T
-443 TANPFTNAIAWWP
+443 AWWP
-456 TVGEYADSVIAAA
+456 TVDEYADSVIAAA

-495 NTTAEYA
+495 NATAEYA

-544 ISTGLPVNV
+544 ISTGRPVNV

-587 NGQKNADGSE
+587 NGGTGS
-597 VPVGRTDAPT
+597 GAA
-607 VNYGTSATAMNIPVS
+607 TSAVSLMTENEEPV
-622 TEDNSVADLQ
+622 TLNQQDVTSVA
-632 MTAGKYYI
+632 AGQYFLKSSAEYTYI
-640 NAAGTAENL
+640 NGVLSSDAATEYGAEISIAAGQKIQIITQ
-649 YVNGA
+649 NG
-654 KVTSGEAYEFNVESR
+654 TES
-669 KTTYLRIIAQNE
+669 
-681 MKEPFIKVIAIRGR
+681 PFITVLSAF

>member
-1 MKTSKKVLSTFLAL
+1 
-15 FMVVTMFSG
+15 MVVTMFSG

-269 GSISVNGITVN
+269 GSISVNGVTVN

-322 KTSLESTGVSLGAL
+322 KNSLESTGVSLGAL

-394 DDNLTA
+394 DGGFSFDGNKA
-400 TGAAQSNGKFAAAYT
+400 TGGKYSNVYT
-415 GTSRNADITY
+415 GTLRDTTVNYTKGSDIQV
-425 TLNSANITAAL
+425 TLGGNGPKTFTTA
-436 TGEHGSI
+436 T
-443 TANPFTNAIAWWP
+443 AWWP
-456 TVGEYADSVIAAA
+456 TVDEYADSVIAAA
-469 HQDSNVTVSRTANQ
+469 HQDNNVTVSRTANQ

-587 NGQKNADGSE
+587 NGGTGSGAATTDLVVKKGNKPVATSNMGYRE
-597 VPVGRTDAPT
+597 VDAGSYK
-607 VNYGTSATAMNIPVS
+607 VTSS
-622 TEDNSVADLQ
+622 E
-632 MTAGKYYI
+632 
-640 NAAGTAENL
+640 ENV
-649 YVNGA
+649 YVNGV
-654 KVTSGEAYEFNVESR
+654 KVTADSGYTFTISAGRMY
-669 KTTYLRIIAQNE
+669 RIITQNGTE
-681 MKEPFIKVIAIRGR
+681 SPYVTVLKGK

>member
-15 FMVVTMFSG
+15 FMVLTMFSG

-96 GSGCTISKVPRIS
+96 GSGCTISTVPRIS

-190 YMSLEADGAAFNAQY
+190 YMSLEADGATFNAQY

-219 YMTYD
+219 YMTYN
-224 GAINATASDTDK
+224 GAISATASDTDK

-243 ANGEATEVGSITG
+243 SNGEATEEGSITG
-256 TGSTFATV
+256 TGNTFATV

-269 GSISVNGITVN
+269 GSISVNGVTVN

-351 PTNPYGVDFVVYGNA
+351 PTNPYGVDFVIYGNA

-394 DDNLTA
+394 DGGFSFDGNKA
-400 TGAAQSNGKFAAAYT
+400 TGGKYSNVYT
-415 GTSRNADITY
+415 GTLRDTTVNYTKGSDIQV
-425 TLNSANITAAL
+425 TLGGNGPKTFTTA
-436 TGEHGSI
+436 T
-443 TANPFTNAIAWWP
+443 AWWP
-456 TVGEYADSVIAAA
+456 TVDEYADSVIAAA

-495 NTTAEYA
+495 NATAEYA

-544 ISTGLPVNV
+544 ISTGRPVNV

-587 NGQKNADGSE
+587 NGGTGS
-597 VPVGRTDAPT
+597 GAA
-607 VNYGTSATAMNIPVS
+607 TSAVSLMTADEKPV
-622 TEDNSVADLQ
+622 TLNQQDVTSVA
-632 MTAGKYYI
+632 AGQYFLNSSAEYTYI
-640 NAAGTAENL
+640 NGVLSSDAATEYGAEISIAAGQKIQIITQ
-649 YVNGA
+649 NG
-654 KVTSGEAYEFNVESR
+654 TES
-669 KTTYLRIIAQNE
+669 
-681 MKEPFIKVIAIRGR
+681 PFITVLSAF